1 MKKNIFNLAIM
12 ATFILALASCKKDPV
27 TPTPTPTPKEG
38 KVLLEFSN
46 KVGTENLKMDG
57 TVYKNQNGD
66 DFTVTKFNYYIS
78 NIKLNNNDGNSA
90 FTESE
95 SYHLLEQS
103 NTTSLN
109 FSLAKVPAGTY
120 KSITFTIGVDSLRN
134 VSGAQTGALDPSNGM
149 FWSWSSGY
157 IMLKMEGTS
166 PQSPQAGNILR
177 IHVGGFSGA
186 NNTVKTVTINLPN
199 TITVNGDENH
209 IHLSADLAKL
219 FGPSNITSFAS
230 TSVIHMPGT
239 DAKKIA
245 DNYASMFNVTAAGK

>member
-1 MKKNIFNLAIM
+1 MKKHFFHIALIAAFA
-12 ATFILALASCKKDPV
+12 AALASCKKDPEAS
-27 TPTPTPTPKEG
+27 TPTPKEG

-66 DFTVTKFNYYIS
+66 DFSVTKFNYYIS
-78 NIKLNNNDGNSA
+78 NIKLNSIDGSNFA
-90 FTESE
+90 EVE

-134 VSGAQTGALDPSNGM
+134 VSGAQTGALDPANGM

-186 NNTVKTVTINLPN
+186 NNTVKTVTINFPN

-209 IHLSADLAKL
+209 VHLSADVAKL
-219 FGPSNITSFAS
+219 FGPSNVTSFAS
-230 TSVIHMPGT
+230 TSVIHMPGA

-245 DNYASMFNVTAAGK
+245 DNYASMFSVTAAGK